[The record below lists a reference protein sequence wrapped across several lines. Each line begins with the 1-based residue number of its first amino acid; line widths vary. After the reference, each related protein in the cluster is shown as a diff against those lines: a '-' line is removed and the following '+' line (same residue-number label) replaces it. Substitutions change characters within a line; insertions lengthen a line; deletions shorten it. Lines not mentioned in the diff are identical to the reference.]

1 MKQVSREA
9 LLALEFVNKTRQTVF
24 LTGKA
29 GTGKTTLL
37 REIVSNTHK
46 NTIVVAPTGI
56 AALNAKGVTI
66 HSFFHLP
73 FATFLPTT
81 EYVEA
86 NANRRIENS
95 ITLKRHFRM
104 STERRMIFQ
113 RLELLIV
120 DEVSMLRADVLDA
133 MDAMLRYA
141 RNSDELFGGV
151 QLLFIGDL
159 LQLPPVVKQEEW
171 QYLKQFYT
179 GIYFF
184 NALCLQQ
191 QPPLMIE
198 LDKVYRQEDERFI
211 ELLNHIRN
219 HTLTFDDLALL
230 NQHVQSDFD
239 IQKTSST
246 IVLTTH
252 NHKADRINQEA
263 VAALKTPEYI
273 FEAEIVGDFPERMFP
288 MEQSL
293 VIKEGAQVIFT
304 KNDISYEKK
313 YYNGKM
319 GVVKQVSPY
328 EIQVY
333 FPDNKQIITVDK
345 YEWQNIH
352 YHIHPETK
360 QIEEQVLGTFTQYP
374 LRLAWAIT
382 VHKSQGLTFERAA
395 IDVNQ
400 VFISGQLYVALSRL
414 RSLNGLILLSKV
426 NEQLLFQNEEV
437 LAFQKNKKS
446 DIELQERLDKEQ
458 IVFLYQNLM
467 HCFEWNKVVN
477 AWIHFLNTFSG
488 ESSKS
493 KKQDYKPWA
502 ELQFQVIS
510 TNKGFAKQFGV
521 ELYQLFTADSFSV
534 SHIKQRFD
542 KSYAY
547 FFPKLDQVYFET
559 LYTLEKVKKQKK
571 MKAFY
576 EEVETV
582 EDTLLALV
590 LQFQKMKRWLQLI
603 ENNEPVTKETLQLQ
617 EKSVYRLNHLVQIH
631 EIIDKT
637 RLDFEEVEEY
647 VQDENEKT
655 EKVKEN
661 TYHKTWQLWQQKKSI
676 PDIAAERK
684 LTEQT
689 VYNHLGKL
697 AKEKKIAVTDVL
709 STDILH
715 QLQMVFE
722 QNDLT
727 LTERKEQL
735 GETVSWN
742 ELRFYKT
749 AVVDDKA

>member
-1 MKQVSREA
+1 MTQVSREA

-73 FATFLPTT
+73 FATFLPTAAYIET
-81 EYVEA
+81 

-104 STERRMIFQ
+104 STERRIIFQ

-133 MDAMLRYA
+133 MDAMLRYV
-141 RNSDELFGGV
+141 RQSDEAFGGV

-171 QYLKQFYT
+171 HYLKEFYS

-184 NALCLQQ
+184 NALCLQE

-198 LDKVYRQEDERFI
+198 LDKVYRQDDERFI

-230 NQHVQSDFD
+230 NQHVQPDFD
-239 IQKTSST
+239 IKNTSST

-263 VAALKTPEYI
+263 LNALKTQEYN

-288 MEQSL
+288 MEQTL

-319 GVVKQVSPY
+319 GVIKQASPH

-333 FPDNKQIITVDK
+333 FPDDKKTITVDK
-345 YEWQNIH
+345 YEWQHIH

-437 LAFQKNKKS
+437 LTFQKNKKS
-446 DIELQERLDKEQ
+446 GRELEERLHKEQ
-458 IVFLYQNLM
+458 LLFLYRQLAG
-467 HCFEWNKVVN
+467 CFDWNEVTH
-477 AWIHFLNTFSG
+477 AWTGFINTFSA

-493 KKQDYKPWA
+493 KKQEYKSWA
-502 ELQFQVIS
+502 ELQFQVIDA
-510 TNKGFAKQFGV
+510 NKKFAKQFGV
-521 ELYQLFTADSFSV
+521 ELYQLFTADTFSV
-534 SHIKQRFD
+534 SLVKQRFD

-559 LYTLEKVKKQKK
+559 LFTLEKVKRQKK

-576 EEVETV
+576 EEVETI
-582 EDTLLALV
+582 EDALLVLV

-637 RLDFEEVEEY
+637 RLDFDD
-647 VQDENEKT
+647 DESYLPNKKEAT
-655 EKVKEN
+655 EKIKEN

-676 PDIAAERK
+676 TDIAKERK

-697 AKEKKIAVTDVL
+697 AKEKKITVADVL
-709 STDILH
+709 SADILL
-715 QLQMVFE
+715 QLQKVFE
-722 QNDLT
+722 KEGLT

-749 AVVDDKA
+749 AVTDDTA